1 MKNILIDSYKKSNKR
16 YCIIL
21 FMFKSIFTNSI
32 GILVSR
38 ILGFIRDML
47 QASIL
52 GANIY
57 TDIFIVAFKLPNLF
71 RRIFA
76 EGAFTQSFLPSF
88 SGTRQK
94 SVFAVSIFIK
104 FLLFLILFS
113 IFVTLF
119 SNFFTNIIASGFD
132 AETINKA
139 APLVAINFNYLILI
153 FIVTFLATLLQYKNH
168 FATTA
173 FSTALLNIAIIGA
186 LLYSQDES
194 SKTIVYNMSYA
205 VIIGGFMQVGVHLIA
220 AKKLHLFK
228 IFVGGFKG
236 LKRKKQKITEDVKRF
251 KNNFASSVLGSST
264 AQISAFLDGW
274 LASFLISGSISYLYY
289 ANRIFQ
295 FPLALFAIA
304 TSVAIFPK
312 VARFLKN
319 GDDEKAYIMLQKS
332 FWFLAYL
339 LSFACI
345 IGIIFSSEIVWLLY
359 ERGAFTAEDSANTSL
374 ILSMYLIGLLPF
386 GLSRIFS
393 LWLYAKHRQK
403 EAAKISAISLGINI
417 VLSIALIFPFEAAGL
432 ALASSLSG
440 FILFYLTIKKFGTKE
455 FLKILKD
462 KNLPILLLSVVVTIL
477 LAFML
482 KQFIMI

>member
-1 MKNILIDSYKKSNKR
+1 
-16 YCIIL
+16 
-21 FMFKSIFTNSI
+21 
-32 GILVSR
+32 
-38 ILGFIRDML
+38 ML

-88 SGTRQK
+88 IKTKQK
-94 SVFAVSIFIK
+94 STFSVSIFLK
-104 FLLFLILFS
+104 FLGFLVLFS
-113 IFVTLF
+113 VIVAMF
-119 SNFFTNIIASGFD
+119 SNIFTRIIASGFD
-132 AETINKA
+132 SKTIAEA

-186 LLYSQDES
+186 LLLGNEEEP
-194 SKTIVYNMSYA
+194 KIIVYYMSYA
-205 VIIGGFMQVGVHLIA
+205 VIIGGILQVIVHLWA
-220 AKKLHLFK
+220 FKKYNLFR
-228 IFVGGFKG
+228 IFTVGYKG
-236 LKRKKQKITEDVKRF
+236 LKTKRQKIKDDVTNF
-251 KNNFASSVLGSST
+251 KSTFTASVLGSST

-274 LASFLISGSISYLYY
+274 LASFLFAGSISYLYY

-312 VARFLKN
+312 VSKYLNKDE
-319 GDDEKAYIMLQKS
+319 DDKAHKILQKS

-339 LSFACI
+339 LTIATI
-345 IGIIFSSEIVWLLY
+345 IGIIFSKDIVWLLY
-359 ERGAFTAEDSANTSL
+359 ERGAFQALDSQNTSL
-374 ILSMYLIGLLPF
+374 ILTMYLIGLIPF

-403 EAAKISAISLGINI
+403 EAAKISVISLGINI
-417 VLSIALIFPFEAAGL
+417 VLSLLLIYPFKAAGL

-440 FILFYLTIKKFGTKE
+440 FILFYLTVKKFGWDE
-455 FLKILKD
+455 FLEILKD
-462 KNLPILLLSVVVTIL
+462 KKIFGLLGVTIGIVFISL
-477 LAFML
+477 FF
-482 KQFIMI
+482 KQFITNL

>member
-1 MKNILIDSYKKSNKR
+1 
-16 YCIIL
+16 
-21 FMFKSIFTNSI
+21 MFKSIFTNSF
-32 GILVSR
+32 GILTSR

-88 SGTRQK
+88 AHTKQK
-94 SVFAVSIFIK
+94 SVFSVSIFLK
-104 FLLFLILFS
+104 FFTFLVLFS
-113 IFVTLF
+113 IFVSFF
-119 SNFFTNIIASGFD
+119 SNFFTKIIASGFS
-132 AETINKA
+132 AETISEA

-153 FIVTFLATLLQYKNH
+153 FTVTFLASLLQYKNH

-173 FSTALLNIAIIGA
+173 FSTALLNVAIIGA
-186 LLYSQDES
+186 LLYSKDES
-194 SKTIVYNMSYA
+194 PKTIVYNMSYA
-205 VIIGGFMQVGVHLIA
+205 VIIGGLMQVIAHLIA

-228 IFVGGFKG
+228 IFRGGFLG
-236 LKRKKQKITEDVKRF
+236 LKSKKDRITEDVKKF
-251 KNNFASSVLGSST
+251 KSTFGASVLGSST

-274 LASFLISGSISYLYY
+274 LASFLFAGSISYLYY

-312 VARFLKN
+312 VSRYLKN
-319 GDDEKAYIMLQKS
+319 SDDKKAHEMLEKS
-332 FWFLAYL
+332 FWFLTYL
-339 LSFACI
+339 LTTATT
-345 IGIIFSSEIVWLLY
+345 IGIIFSHEIVWLLY
-359 ERGAFTAEDSANTSL
+359 ERGAFKADDSQNTSL
-374 ILSMYLIGLLPF
+374 ILIMYLVGLIPF

-393 LWLYAKHRQK
+393 LWLYAKQRQK
-403 EAAKISAISLGINI
+403 EAAKISAISLGVNI
-417 VLSIALIFPFEAAGL
+417 VLSLALIFPFKASGL

-440 FILFYLTIKKFGTKE
+440 FVLFYLTIQKFGKDS
-455 FLKILKD
+455 FLDILKD
-462 KNLPILLLSVVVTIL
+462 KRVLIWLGLTIFVIALSLIIKKEFLHVAL
-477 LAFML
+477 
-482 KQFIMI
+482 

>member
-1 MKNILIDSYKKSNKR
+1 
-16 YCIIL
+16 
-21 FMFKSIFTNSI
+21 MFKSIFTNSF
-32 GILVSR
+32 GILTSR
-38 ILGFIRDML
+38 ILGFVRDML

-88 SGTRQK
+88 ADTKQK
-94 SVFAVSIFIK
+94 SVFSVSIFLK
-104 FLLFLILFS
+104 FFGFLVLFS
-113 IFVTLF
+113 IFVSMF
-119 SNFFTNIIASGFD
+119 SSFFTKLIASGFS
-132 AETINKA
+132 EQTIKEA

-173 FSTALLNIAIIGA
+173 FSTALLNISMIGA
-186 LLYSQDES
+186 LLYSQNEPA
-194 SKTIVYNMSYA
+194 KVIIYNLSYA
-205 VIIGGFMQVGVHLIA
+205 VILGGVMQVIVHLIA
-220 AKKLHLFK
+220 AYKLNIFK
-228 IFVGGFKG
+228 IFAVGFKG
-236 LKRKKQKITEDVKRF
+236 LNTKKEKITDDVTRF
-251 KNNFASSVLGSST
+251 KSNFSASVLGSST
-264 AQISAFLDGW
+264 AQLSAFLDGW
-274 LASFLISGSISYLYY
+274 LASFFFAGSISYLYY

-312 VARFLKN
+312 VSRLLKN
-319 GDDEKAYIMLQKS
+319 DDDEKALVLLNKS

-339 LSFACI
+339 LTIATV
-345 IGIIFSSEIVWLLY
+345 IGITFSKEIVWLLY
-359 ERGAFTAEDSANTSL
+359 QRGAFSAVDSSNTSL
-374 ILSMYLIGLLPF
+374 ILSMYLVGLIPF

-403 EAAKISAISLGINI
+403 EAAKISAIALGVNI
-417 VLSIALIFPFEAAGL
+417 VLSLALIFPFKAAGL

-440 FILFYLTIKKFGTKE
+440 FVLFYLTISKFGKEE
-455 FLKILKD
+455 FLEILKD
-462 KNLPILLLSVVVTIL
+462 KKIFVLIGVSVVTIVL
-477 LAFML
+477 SLVVLRYL
-482 KQFIMI
+482 KH

>member
-1 MKNILIDSYKKSNKR
+1 
-16 YCIIL
+16 
-21 FMFKSIFTNSI
+21 MFKSIFTNSF
-32 GILVSR
+32 GILISR

-76 EGAFTQSFLPSF
+76 EGAFAQSFLPSF
-88 SGTRQK
+88 VKTRQK
-94 SVFAVSIFIK
+94 SVFSISVFLK
-104 FLLFLILFS
+104 FLGFLIVFS
-113 IFVTLF
+113 LLVSLF
-119 SNFFTNIIASGFD
+119 SNFFTKIIASGFS
-132 AETINKA
+132 AETISEA
-139 APLVAINFNYLILI
+139 APLVAINFYYLILI
-153 FIVTFLATLLQYKNH
+153 FIVTFIATLLQYKNH

-173 FSTALLNIAIIGA
+173 FSTALLNIALIGA
-186 LLYSQDES
+186 LLYSQDETP
-194 SKTIVYNMSYA
+194 KTIVYNMSYA
-205 VIIGGFMQVGVHLIA
+205 VIIGGFLQLFVHIIA
-220 AKKLHLFK
+220 AKKFYLFK

-236 LKRKKQKITEDVKRF
+236 LKSKKEKIATDVKNF
-251 KNNFASSVLGSST
+251 KSNFGASVLGSST

-274 LASFLISGSISYLYY
+274 LASFLFAGSISYLYY

-295 FPLALFAIA
+295 FPLAIFAIA

-319 GDDEKAYIMLQKS
+319 SNEEKAYLMLNRS

-339 LSFACI
+339 LTISTI
-345 IGIIFSSEIVWLLY
+345 IGIVFSDLIVWLLY
-359 ERGAFTAEDSANTSL
+359 ERGAFTAVDSSHTSM
-374 ILSMYLIGLLPF
+374 ILSMYLIGLIPF
-386 GLSRIFS
+386 GLARIFS

-403 EAAKISAISLGINI
+403 EAAKISMISLGFNI
-417 VLSIALIFPFEAAGL
+417 ILSLILIYPFEAAGL

-455 FLKILKD
+455 FLEIVKD
-462 KNLPILLLSVVVTIL
+462 KKLLILIITIIATISLSLMI
-477 LAFML
+477 
-482 KQFIMI
+482 KQFIVI